1 VSAVRFC
8 PSAPF
13 IKKLRVPDDV
23 VALIRGCH
31 PQLKRKIRAGLR
43 HILAEPESGR
53 SLKDELEGLKSYR
66 ISRFRIIYR
75 ISSKQT
81 IDLVAIGP
89 RKTIYKETYRIIK
102 KETSG

>member
-1 VSAVRFC
+1 MTSKDR
-8 PSAPF
+8 
-13 IKKLRVPDDV
+13 IRRKLMVPDEI

-43 HILAEPESGR
+43 NNLTEPESGK

-81 IDLVAIGP
+81 IDIVAVGP
-89 RKTIYKETYRIIK
+89 RKNIYEATYRIIK
-102 KETSG
+102 KESNP